1 MNLFLTVADRVT
13 SATSHSFQDK
23 MESMFHWDGWAS
35 IDTPLVSSLFVI
47 LLLMVIGTV
56 VGIRAR
62 IGLKRKEYLQK
73 PKGIMFFAEIYYDM
87 CNNFASNNMGENHV
101 GWGGYFWTLFA
112 YLFIAF
118 NISLFGLPSVVDW
131 LACPLC
137 LALIMF
143 TIIQYQGLKYSKLGY
158 FHRYVEPIF
167 VFLPVNLITMWAPI
181 ISTTMR
187 MFGNCLSGTILIG
200 LIQWALGSAS
210 SAIFGAFGVV
220 GTIGTSPFW
229 NDPGWTSI
237 FLAPG
242 PVGLLNSYFSLF
254 SGFIQTLVFTTLSA
268 IWISQEMPQASPK
281 KNEILPAS
289 EAQPLVTQE

>member
-1 MNLFLTVADRVT
+1 
-13 SATSHSFQDK
+13 
-23 MESMFHWDGWAS
+23 
-35 IDTPLVSSLFVI
+35 
-47 LLLMVIGTV
+47 
-56 VGIRAR
+56 
-62 IGLKRKEYLQK
+62 
-73 PKGIMFFAEIYYDM
+73 
-87 CNNFASNNMGENHV
+87 
-101 GWGGYFWTLFA
+101 
-112 YLFIAF
+112 
-118 NISLFGLPSVVDW
+118 
-131 LACPLC
+131 
-137 LALIMF
+137 
-143 TIIQYQGLKYSKLGY
+143 
-158 FHRYVEPIF
+158 VEPIF

-289 EAQPLVTQE
+289 EAKTLVTQE